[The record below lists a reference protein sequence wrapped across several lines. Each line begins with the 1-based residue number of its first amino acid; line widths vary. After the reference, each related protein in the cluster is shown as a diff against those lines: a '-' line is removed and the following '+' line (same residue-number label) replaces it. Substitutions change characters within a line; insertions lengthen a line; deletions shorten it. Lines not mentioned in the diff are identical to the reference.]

1 MREKKYFVSLLTCS
15 PHSMSRVAGP
25 GCRGQAGS
33 CSAMAHDVPW
43 SHVTCPRVSVCHTC
57 QCVCVTR
64 VYVCVSV
71 CEVCVSGSSAG
82 EQLLARVLARCAAS
96 VSPPHRPLASLVT
109 NSVSPSCSHTHDID
123 TNTWRREKSS
133 GQVSVLLLMS
143 NLFDNTLL

>member
-1 MREKKYFVSLLTCS
+1 
-15 PHSMSRVAGP
+15 MSRVAGP

-57 QCVCVTR
+57 RMCVCYTCL
-64 VYVCVSV
+64 CVSVFVV

-109 NSVSPSCSHTHDID
+109 AGVSPSCSHTHDID
-123 TNTWRREKSS
+123 TNTWRRKKSS

-143 NLFDNTLL
+143 NLFDNILL